1 MKCAKKK
8 LKEEKKMGEKGNKKK
23 KNACKIEA
31 FSYLDRM

>member
-1 MKCAKKK
+1 MKCAKIKK
-8 LKEEKKMGEKGNKKK
+8 RKKKWGKENKKN